1 MIKYFDFE
9 TEVEKIDTLIK
20 DLDNDNH
27 SSSKIEMLKLEKN
40 KILEKIYSNPTPWSK
55 STSFKTY

>member
-27 SSSKIEMLKLEKN
+27 GSSKI
-40 KILEKIYSNPTPWSK
+40 
-55 STSFKTY
+55 